1 MSERDRI
8 PKWRE
13 DFPYES
19 DNDEYITRRDAT
31 RFLLLVSGGLA
42 LGTGLVWV
50 RARTPGQPPE
60 PRVALGKAKPG
71 SMNYG
76 TTGVGAANHLV
87 SELLCREAGLKM
99 PRRCQQQ

>member
-31 RFLLLVSGGLA
+31 RFL
-42 LGTGLVWV
+42 
-50 RARTPGQPPE
+50 
-60 PRVALGKAKPG
+60 
-71 SMNYG
+71 
-76 TTGVGAANHLV
+76 
-87 SELLCREAGLKM
+87 
-99 PRRCQQQ
+99 